1 VQNEQGGESLRA
13 ARWLLIVFLIL
24 VVSLAA
30 WAQELRIASYNMER
44 LGENKKDYASLA
56 QVISSFDVIA
66 AEEVMNGTGMSE
78 VLGRLGPGW
87 SDAMS
92 ESGEGSARYQEFF
105 GFFYDDKVQLLRKL
119 GEYTKPNEFFRPP
132 YGAQFKSGDSGL
144 TFNLVACHIIYGKS
158 DRERVAEIAHLVEVY
173 RYFEDITGNKGMTII
188 VGDFNED
195 KSAAFQSL
203 AAIDDQEVIPQEGTT
218 IGTRGPAHAYDHVFL
233 PPALRRL
240 ETSAGV
246 DYWTTDYPRTRKL
259 VSDHFPVYVVLKT
272 GKTE

>member
-1 VQNEQGGESLRA
+1 MRA
-13 ARWLLIVFLIL
+13 ARSAAVIFLVLAGSL
-24 VVSLAA
+24 VT

-44 LGENKKDYASLA
+44 LGENKKDYAALA
-56 QVISSFDVIA
+56 KVISSFDVVA
-66 AEEVMNGTGMSE
+66 AEEVMNASGMSQ

-105 GFFYDDKVQLLRKL
+105 GFFYDERVQLVSKL
-119 GEYTKPNEFFRPP
+119 GEYPKLHEFFRPP
-132 YGAQFKSGDSGL
+132 YGAQFKSKDSGL

-158 DRERVAEIAHLVEVY
+158 ERERVAEIGHLGEVY
-173 RYFEDITGNKGMTII
+173 QYFEAMTGNKGVTII

-203 AAIDDQEVIPQEGTT
+203 AALDDQEAIPQEGTT

-233 PPALRRL
+233 PPALRSL

-246 DYWTTDYPRTRKL
+246 DYWTTDYSGTRKL
-259 VSDHFPVYVVLKT
+259 VSDHFPVYVVLKV